1 MKIEQY
7 PIYLN
12 EDGFVEFWK
21 EYFQEHQM
29 KDNEDVSIYVHYPW
43 CRSVC
48 KFCIFGALKYEDYK
62 NIILPYEKATLRMME
77 KMAPIIEKQEIS
89 ELFFGGGTPSLWS
102 FDSLKRMRQI
112 IPNYDKIGIR
122 RTEIHPYDMTSTRM
136 DYLINVMNFHHIS
149 IGIQSFN
156 EEACRDQNRIHV
168 SAERLA
174 EIVKVFQ
181 KNGIYVNCDLV
192 ALFNGQDSKN
202 WDIFKDDLEKMAS
215 IVHPDA
221 ITVSPNYREDYYNN
235 SIKFR
240 EVIKEFNDHQSD
252 YHLNYGDSAFSLDK
266 MDVIRHMDRPYI
278 FLTDEY
284 AKFVIDH
291 PVLNETKTKEQMD
304 NRNMIAFGGIDKEIA
319 FSRTSEFHYISG
331 KYIPHEDEFIYNC
344 NKQHMFERMAL
355 NKESDLFNNEIR
367 MGQGFILPPPI
378 K

>member
-1 MKIEQY
+1 
-7 PIYLN
+7 
-12 EDGFVEFWK
+12 
-21 EYFQEHQM
+21 M

-62 NIILPYEKATLRMME
+62 GIILPYEKATLRMME
-77 KMAPIIEKQEIS
+77 KMVPIIEKQEIS
-89 ELFFGGGTPSLWS
+89 ELFFGGGTPSLWT
-102 FDSLKRMRQI
+102 FDSLKRMREI

-122 RTEIHPYDMTSTRM
+122 RTEIHPYDMTSMRM
-136 DYLINVMNFHHIS
+136 KYLIEVMQFHHIS

-156 EEACRDQNRIHV
+156 EDACREQNRIHV

-174 EIVKVFQ
+174 EIVTVFQ

-192 ALFNGQDSKN
+192 ALFNGQDIKN
-202 WDIFKDDLEKMAS
+202 WDIFKDDLDKMAS
-215 IVHPDA
+215 IVKPDA

-240 EVIKEFNDHQSD
+240 KIIKEFNDNQSY
-252 YHLNYGDSAFSLDK
+252 YHLNYGESAFSLDR
-266 MDVIRHMDRPYI
+266 MDVIKHMDRPYI
-278 FLTDEY
+278 FLTEEY
-284 AKFVIDH
+284 AKFVVDH

-355 NKESDLFNNEIR
+355 SKEEDLFNNEIR

-378 K
+378 KLD